1 MKRENLKEKM
11 TEIYLDNHTTTP
23 IDPKVLEEMEPYF
36 KDKWGNYLQL
46 HKKGSELVPS
56 LHQAY
61 RKIYDLLGADIKEDR
76 ILFTSSNEE
85 AISHLF
91 HIVYKNAVQKQG
103 KNHFLTLKTED
114 ASILMNTKKMED
126 YGCKT
131 YFLPQD
137 SNGLIEVEKIAETIT
152 PRCCL
157 VSLTLA
163 SGMSGLL
170 QPIEELK
177 ELCKLRGIYLHLDV
191 SYAVGKLELNI
202 EDLGADFIT
211 FGGDKFHGPKSS
223 GALYVAPGIAIE
235 PLICGGVEQQGLRG
249 GVLDT
254 AAVVGLGIACELA
267 QKNLSEMCLET
278 ASLRDLLERYLEEG
292 LDDIFILFD
301 QNIRLPNVSVISFKG
316 VVADA
321 LLHALNSRAVY
332 ASIGGGPFQKL
343 SMLLNAIGAKPQIA
357 NGALSFSLSRFN
369 SAEEIKIAADIIIEE
384 VKKLRK
390 LSEVLKRQN
399 ELREVN

>member
-1 MKRENLKEKM
+1 M

-23 IDPKVLEEMEPYF
+23 IHPSVLEVMDPYF
-36 KDKWGNYLQL
+36 RNKWGNYLQL
-46 HKKGSELVPS
+46 HKKGSELFDGIS
-56 LHQAY
+56 KAY
-61 RKIYDLLGADIKEDR
+61 TQIYDLLGADIKEDN

-85 AISHLF
+85 AISHMF

-103 KNHFLTLKTED
+103 KNHFLTVKTED
-114 ASILMNTKKMED
+114 ASILMNTKKMDD

-131 YFLPQD
+131 FYLSQD

-163 SGMSGLL
+163 SGLTGLL

-177 ELCKLRGIYLHLDV
+177 ELCKLRGIYLHLDL
-191 SYAVGKLELNI
+191 SYAVGKLEINVH
-202 EDLGADFIT
+202 DLGADFIT

-223 GALYVAPGIAIE
+223 GALYIAPGIAIE
-235 PLICGGVEQQGLRG
+235 PLICGGVEQRGLRG
-249 GVLDT
+249 GVLDS
-254 AAVVGLGIACELA
+254 AAVVGLGKACELA

-292 LDDIFILFD
+292 LEDISVLFD
-301 QNIRLPNVSVISFKG
+301 QNMRLPNVSVISFKRI
-316 VVADA
+316 VADA
-321 LLHALNSRAVY
+321 LLHALNLREVY
-332 ASIGGGPFQKL
+332 ASLGGGPFQKL
-343 SMLLNAIGAKPQIA
+343 SMFLNTLGIKPQVA
-357 NGALSFSLSRFN
+357 HGALSFSLSHFN
-369 SAEEIKIAADIIIEE
+369 TAEEIKVAAEKIIEE

-390 LSEVLKRQN
+390 LSKVLEDEN